1 MTLVIIKYIV
11 VLVVVYGIAWMLN
24 KKYFNEKP
32 LSSGKSFLLMIG
44 MFIVLTVILTALMH
58 YINYATGT
66 PTKKIF
72 DFSSIWFALVFGWTL
87 NTVKKIKF
95 LVVTAEGN
103 TVATFKNKPKAE
115 KYLADNLDKNYS
127 IKEQQ

>member
-1 MTLVIIKYIV
+1 MIPVIIKYIV
-11 VLVVVYGIAWMLN
+11 VSFAVYGIAWILN

-32 LSSGKSFLLMIG
+32 LSSNKSFLLMIG
-44 MFIVLTVILTALMH
+44 MFIVLTIILTGFMH
-58 YINYATGT
+58 YTREVAGEPI
-66 PTKKIF
+66 KKAF
-72 DFSSIWFALVFGWTL
+72 DFSSIVFALLFGWTL

-115 KYLADNLDKNYS
+115 KYLADNLDKSYS

>member
-1 MTLVIIKYIV
+1 MMIDYIV
-11 VLVVVYGIAWMLN
+11 IAIVVYGIAWLLN

-32 LSSGKSFLLMIG
+32 LSSNKSFLLMIG
-44 MFIVLTVILTALMH
+44 VFIVLTVILTALMH
-58 YINYATGT
+58 YRNEAAGI
-66 PTKKIF
+66 PTTKIF
-72 DFSSIWFALVFGWTL
+72 DFSSIGLAILFGWTL

>member
-1 MTLVIIKYIV
+1 
-11 VLVVVYGIAWMLN
+11 
-24 KKYFNEKP
+24 
-32 LSSGKSFLLMIG
+32 MIG
-44 MFIVLTVILTALMH
+44 MFIVLTIILTGLMH
-58 YINYATGT
+58 YINYAAGI
-66 PTKKIF
+66 PTKKAF
-72 DFSSIWFALVFGWTL
+72 DFSSIWFALLFGWTL

-95 LVVTAEGN
+95 LVVTSDGS